1 MAKNISTEFGA
12 KVNSHKSKF
21 NTSGTKIKDLK
32 ENTTTNIN
40 RALAGQSNRALL
52 TALDRKS
59 VV

>member
-12 KVNSHKSKF
+12 KVDSHKSKF

-40 RALAGQSNRALL
+40 R
-52 TALDRKS
+52 S
-59 VV
+59 VA